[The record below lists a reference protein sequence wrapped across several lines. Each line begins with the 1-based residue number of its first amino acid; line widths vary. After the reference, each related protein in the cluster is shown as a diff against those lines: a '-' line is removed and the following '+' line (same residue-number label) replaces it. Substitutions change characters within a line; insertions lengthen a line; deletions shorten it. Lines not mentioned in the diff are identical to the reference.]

1 MAVNLKNH
9 RCSQVQANRRLF
21 AVASPFKLSS
31 LQHLPALQQPPT
43 MSVLYL
49 DHFNL
54 SADPFRITPDTA
66 FFFSGGQRGDFLEA
80 LVVASMHDEG
90 IVSVVGEIGM
100 GKTMLSRMLLERLR
114 LLPCDTVYLANPVFD
129 RDEILEAIARD
140 LMPAPPRGNR
150 THTLAILE
158 SALLERHAQ
167 GRRVVVV
174 IDEAHSMPG
183 ATLEE
188 IRLLSNLETSHHKL
202 LKMVLFGQP
211 ELDELLNSPRLRQ
224 VKDRISHRFE
234 LQPFNAQEA
243 CSYLTFRLQKAGWQ
257 GGDLFDA
264 ASHKLLVQASEGR
277 TRKLNML
284 ADKSMLAAYAEGLP
298 LIGIEQVRRAVGDS
312 LPQLKK
318 RLPEPVH
325 AAHPTPTP
333 ERKTFKSNT
342 VLALGV
348 LAILGLGYAVGYGTR
363 QKDHSVPVQA
373 NVPAASKPQ
382 AASRQIAA
390 DPLTT
395 PSAASS
401 APADLAAPGSPHTMA
416 SARVEPTV
424 TAASSLSATAS
435 PSAIALPASASPVSA
450 LLLSQLRDNSLE
462 IRTQATN
469 SFFAAQ
475 SDRGFTVQVLAQRAP
490 RQAEVIGVAQKI
502 QAELDAL
509 AVQAGKPAPNIP
521 VLVHDRLYQNVL
533 FHAVYVGHFENREDA
548 LRFIETS
555 SPTVR
560 RYKPVVRSLE
570 AIRKETAS

>member
-1 MAVNLKNH
+1 
-9 RCSQVQANRRLF
+9 
-21 AVASPFKLSS
+21 
-31 LQHLPALQQPPT
+31 

-114 LLPCDTVYLANPVFD
+114 LLSADTVYLANPVFD

-140 LMPAPPRGNR
+140 LMPTPPCGNR

-158 SALLERHAQ
+158 SALLERYAQ

-174 IDEAHSMPG
+174 IDEAHSMPS

-202 LKMVLFGQP
+202 LKIVLFGQP

-243 CSYLTFRLQKAGWQ
+243 SSYLTFRLQKAGWQ

-264 ASHKLLVQASEGR
+264 ASHKLLLQTSEGR

-284 ADKSMLAAYAEGLP
+284 ADKAMLAAYAEGVP
-298 LIGIEQVRRAVGDS
+298 RVGIAQVLRAVGDN

-318 RLPEPVH
+318 RASEAEP
-325 AAHPTPTP
+325 AALTPRTS
-333 ERKTFKSNT
+333 RHSTLK
-342 VLALGV
+342 LATLLSLGL
-348 LAILGLGYAVGYGTR
+348 LATLGLGYTAGYGAR
-363 QKDHSVPVQA
+363 QKDQNLPLQA
-373 NVPAASKPQ
+373 SALPASKSQ
-382 AASRQIAA
+382 AASREPAVDSLAKPAPITLASTAPSSPKSVASAIASASPSTGIAA
-390 DPLTT
+390 TV
-395 PSAASS
+395 AV
-401 APADLAAPGSPHTMA
+401 APALAP
-416 SARVEPTV
+416 V
-424 TAASSLSATAS
+424 AS
-435 PSAIALPASASPVSA
+435 PSALAVSPKTATAPPPIKAPA
-450 LLLSQLRDNSLE
+450 LLLSQLRDSSLS
-462 IRTQATN
+462 IRAQATN
-469 SFFAAQ
+469 GFFAAQ
-475 SDRGFTVQVLAQRAP
+475 SVHGFTVQVLAQRAP
-490 RQAEVIGVAQKI
+490 KEAEVMGVAQKI

-509 AVQAGKPAPNIP
+509 AVQAGKPASDIP
-521 VLVHDRLYQNVL
+521 VLMHDRLYQNVL
-533 FHAVYVGHFENREDA
+533 FHAVYVGHFENREGA
-548 LRFIETS
+548 LQFIES
-555 SPTVR
+555 SSATVR

>member
-150 THTLAILE
+150 THTLAILA

-312 LPQLKK
+312 LPQFQ
-318 RLPEPVH
+318 RRSPEPLP
-325 AAHPTPTP
+325 ATQAPRTP
-333 ERKTFKSNT
+333 EYKTFKSNAMW
-342 VLALGV
+342 VLGV
-348 LAILGLGYAVGYGTR
+348 LAILGLGYAVGYGAR
-363 QKDHSVPVQA
+363 PQDHGAPVQA
-373 NVPAASKPQ
+373 SVPAASKLQ
-382 AASRQIAA
+382 AVSRQPAA
-390 DPLTT
+390 TPLTA
-395 PSAASS
+395 PSAAGS
-401 APADLAAPGSPHTMA
+401 APADLAAPGSRQTVAPLRMA
-416 SARVEPTV
+416 SAA
-424 TAASSLSATAS
+424 TAAPSLPATANPIATAS
-435 PSAIALPASASPVSA
+435 AAPVSA
-450 LLLSQLRDNSLE
+450 LLLSQLRDSSLE
-462 IRTQATN
+462 IRAQATN
-469 SFFAAQ
+469 SFFAAR

-490 RQAEVIGVAQKI
+490 RQAEVMGVAQKI

-509 AVQAGKPAPNIP
+509 AVQAGKPAPEVP

-533 FHAVYVGHFENREDA
+533 FHAVYIGHFENREDA

>member
-1 MAVNLKNH
+1 
-9 RCSQVQANRRLF
+9 
-21 AVASPFKLSS
+21 
-31 LQHLPALQQPPT
+31 

-211 ELDELLNSPRLRQ
+211 ELDELLSSPRLRQ

-284 ADKSMLAAYAEGLP
+284 ADKSMLAAYAEGVP

-318 RLPEPVH
+318 RSPEPV
-325 AAHPTPTP
+325 ATAETPRTP
-333 ERKTFKSNT
+333 ALRELKSNAI
-342 VLALGV
+342 LALGV
-348 LAILGLGYAVGYGTR
+348 LGILTLGYAVGYGVR
-363 QKDHSVPVQA
+363 PKDNSAPVQA
-373 NVPAASKPQ
+373 NVPVASKLQ
-382 AASRQIAA
+382 AASSQPATA
-390 DPLTT
+390 PLTA
-395 PSAASS
+395 PS
-401 APADLAAPGSPHTMA
+401 APGSPQTMA
-416 SARVEPTV
+416 TLKMVSAAAAAPFLPATANPTA
-424 TAASSLSATAS
+424 TAAAT
-435 PSAIALPASASPVSA
+435 PASAAPVSA
-450 LLLSQLRDNSLE
+450 LLLSQLRDSSLE
-462 IRTQATN
+462 IRVQATN

-475 SDRGFTVQVLAQRAP
+475 ADRGFTVQVLAQRAP
-490 RQAEVIGVAQKI
+490 RQAEVMGVAQKI
-502 QAELDAL
+502 QAELDTL
-509 AVQAGKPAPNIP
+509 AVQTDKPAHNIP
-521 VLVHDRLYQNVL
+521 VLMHDRLYQNVL